1 MKKNKNEVR
10 EYNTDEL
17 GQDPAVLDAEVEDA
31 ELDSDGFVKSDGN
44 FDLTVSQINAQ
55 KRVNESVVE
64 PDAISSAQQEVDSDG
79 FWKSSNS
86 EEFDKL
92 AAESQVKSS
101 NVLKDK
107 NGRNEIVMRGVGD
120 DKGRH
125 VKLVKN
131 VGNVALESSVAGQAV
146 LKDSRETRKGKLTRM
161 NSNVSGP
168 AKNSK
173 ESGKINDSKKKVG
186 FQSKKKKRRVIESS
200 DADDDDMVPS
210 HEAEKILFR
219 VSDDEE
225 LDSGEVFK
233 GKMAGSD
240 DEGEGDLERLS
251 QEIKEKAVVD
261 PVVKSSTK
269 KTQCKKTSAVK
280 ASTSK
285 PSGKTD
291 RVKVAPIR
299 FFGQEP
305 DRAEFGYLDEQGDN
319 VPVEANMEFMF
330 GRRQKYSKEY
340 NVILSDNEFE
350 DENILDAREKDR
362 RDSDNDDYLDSIG
375 ANEAGPSGLK
385 SGSKRKLR
393 TKKTVVSSTQWGPTQ
408 EIETQN
414 GTKHAVKIGMKM
426 KQSLGKQGTYA
437 RDQRHSI
444 SL

>member
-269 KTQCKKTSAVK
+269 KTHCKKTSAVK
-280 ASTSK
+280 AC
-285 PSGKTD
+285 
-291 RVKVAPIR
+291 
-299 FFGQEP
+299 
-305 DRAEFGYLDEQGDN
+305 
-319 VPVEANMEFMF
+319 
-330 GRRQKYSKEY
+330 RRQGYSKEY
-340 NVILSDNEFE
+340 NVILSDNEYE

-362 RDSDNDDYLDSIG
+362 RDSDNDDYLDDIRV
-375 ANEAGPSGLK
+375 NEAGLK
-385 SGSKRKLR
+385 SGSKRKLSP
-393 TKKTVVSSTQWGPTQ
+393 KKTVVSSTQWGPTQ
-408 EIETQN
+408 EIESQN
-414 GTKHAVKIGMKM
+414 GTKHAVKLGTKM
-426 KQSLGKQGTYA
+426 KQSLGKQGSSA
-437 RDQRHSI
+437 KDQRHSI